1 MKHTCATLL
10 MLVLILFGCGGS
22 NAPKDVQLQGL
33 KTYVDAQIKIEHL
46 RKQKP
51 VDWNAVEAQYKLAS
65 TLVKEADKKYGLDYH
80 NQIEIALNRCKA
92 NIDARVKQ
100 QIFAKGLQHLT
111 VLKIRENLK
120 ALVVASDPE
129 IRSKYALRVATLFE
143 GIRPTFTRRD
153 EDFFKQSPELE
164 QSALNAI
171 ESLKKGTEMI
181 TAGRQLENAIKRT
194 YALSMIFEIQEI
206 EKIKVSNPGEC
217 HVKRMEAQI
226 FYRIIQEAIQ
236 RTNANS
242 DRNILYLLESGFDQ
256 MSPVILEE
264 DLRTGL
270 KGITI
275 R

>member
-10 MLVLILFGCGGS
+10 MLVLILFGCG
-22 NAPKDVQLQGL
+22 NAPKDDQLQGL

-51 VDWNAVEAQYKLAS
+51 ADWNAVEAQYKFAS
-65 TLVKEADKKYGLDYH
+65 TLVKEADKKFGLDYD

-100 QIFAKGLQHLT
+100 QIFAKGLQHIT

-120 ALVVASDPE
+120 ALVVASDPD

-143 GIRPTFTRRD
+143 GIRPTFTKRD
-153 EDFFKQSPELE
+153 EDFFKMSPNLE
-164 QSALNAI
+164 KAALNAI
-171 ESLKKGTEMI
+171 ENLKKGSEMI
-181 TAGRQLENAIKRT
+181 TSGRELENAIKRT

-206 EKIKVSNPGEC
+206 EKTKISNPGEC

-242 DRNILYLLESGFDQ
+242 DRNIVYLLESGFDQ
-256 MSPVILEE
+256 MSPVVLEE